1 MWRTLQLLWLYLGL
15 CVVLSWSKMLQT
27 FASFQAT
34 MKTLSGL
41 SSIYSGF
48 VAFRVVR
55 QTRFWAMLHE
65 MKSLIQVLE
74 EEDGAAE
81 KVWVARTRRTI
92 VVFSCQSIT
101 LSIAMG
107 ASIVLHFTF
116 SGDESMVFLLWPFM
130 PYTGSWGVY
139 VARLVTGVCVLLI
152 LLSILFVVI
161 VLGCTTA
168 AATGM
173 HHALAQ
179 GLLAAATPEVVGNA
193 VALHQRLRTVTLD
206 MTDFFAANLA
216 HLMASSFFHSSAALI
231 QVLASG
237 VITSTTV
244 FQLFRV
250 VGVFL
255 QLSYLSQ
262 ELEF

>member
-15 CVVLSWSKMLQT
+15 CVVLSWCKVLQT
-27 FASFQAT
+27 FASFQVA
-34 MKTLSGL
+34 MKALSGF
-41 SSIYSGF
+41 SSCYSGF
-48 VAFRVVR
+48 VAFTVVR
-55 QTRFWAMLHE
+55 HTRFWAMLHE
-65 MKSLIQVLE
+65 MRSLIQVL

-101 LSIAMG
+101 LSMSMA
-107 ASIVLHFTF
+107 ASIAFHFTF
-116 SGDESMVFLLWPFM
+116 SGDDTMVFLWPFV
-130 PYTGSWGVY
+130 PYAGSLGVY
-139 VARLVTGVCVLLI
+139 VARLVTGVGVLLI
-152 LLSILFVVI
+152 LLGILFVVI

-193 VALHQRLRTVTLD
+193 IALHQRLRNVTLD

-216 HLMASSFFHSSAALI
+216 HL
-231 QVLASG
+231 LAS
-237 VITSTTV
+237 
-244 FQLFRV
+244 
-250 VGVFL
+250 
-255 QLSYLSQ
+255 
-262 ELEF
+262 